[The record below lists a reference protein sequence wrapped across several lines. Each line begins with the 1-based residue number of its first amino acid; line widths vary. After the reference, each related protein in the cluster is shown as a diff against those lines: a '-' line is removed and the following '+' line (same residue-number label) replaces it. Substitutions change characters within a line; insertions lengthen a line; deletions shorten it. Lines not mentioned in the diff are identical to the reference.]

1 MDIASIASAASEM
14 KAAETQ
20 YAANIK
26 VMKMALDSQKAGL
39 SLLSPLD
46 VSANVNRA
54 SEGAAKGSMVDIL
67 A

>member
-1 MDIASIASAASEM
+1 MDLTSIASAASDM

-39 SLLSPLD
+39 SVLAPLD
-46 VSANVNRA
+46 SASNVNRA
-54 SEGAAKGSMVDIL
+54 AEGAMKGAMIDIL

>member
-54 SEGAAKGSMVDIL
+54 SEGTAKGSMVDIL

>member
-46 VSANVNRA
+46 ASTNVNRA